1 MFHFDEN
8 ILFYADFPKYATF
21 VPTYEFLNPGDDSE
35 NIRYGFSSER
45 AIHFIWI
52 YRYILK
58 IALCS

>member
-45 AIHFIWI
+45 AIHFI
-52 YRYILK
+52 
-58 IALCS
+58 